1 MKQLITQLRAVD
13 YSNVTGCE
21 QCYNRLQQ
29 RDWLRC
35 EQCYNRLQQRDWL
48 RAVFTVDYSNV
59 TGCEQCYSRLQQCDW
74 LRAVLQSITA
84 T

>member
-1 MKQLITQLRAVD
+1 MTGCEQCYSRLQQRDWLRAVLQSITATRLAASSVTVD

-29 RDWLRC
+29 
-35 EQCYNRLQQRDWL
+35 Y
-48 RAVFTVDYSNV
+48 
-59 TGCEQCYSRLQQCDW
+59 DW